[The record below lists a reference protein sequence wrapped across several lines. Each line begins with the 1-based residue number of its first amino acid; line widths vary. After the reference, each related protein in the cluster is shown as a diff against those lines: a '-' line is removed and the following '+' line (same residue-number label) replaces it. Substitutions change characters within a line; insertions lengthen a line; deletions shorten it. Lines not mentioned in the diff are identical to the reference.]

1 MSEHRIEN
9 EDQFLKQV
17 EKAARKGAASG
28 SRRSGIF
35 SSILTVV
42 LVIAVFLAA
51 KRLFDPSGLLKR
63 EGPVEGHDLT
73 LENQGLF
80 GYTAADFAEAVLGD
94 ASQLK
99 KLEVYTRE
107 VSDAATITNAGLLKL
122 KAFSKTQILTYH
134 GTATYTVDLSQLTKD
149 DISLEEND
157 GDNTHKVKIR
167 IPHAL
172 REEIN
177 IPSDKIEFG
186 DVDKCLLALGEIR
199 LTAEETARVQTEARA
214 RMEEKMEEDR
224 VSEEADRFA
233 VMSVWEIYHPL
244 IASVSPAYELEIEFQ

>member
-1 MSEHRIEN
+1 MPKLSW
-9 EDQFLKQV
+9 
-17 EKAARKGAASG
+17 
-28 SRRSGIF
+28 
-35 SSILTVV
+35 
-42 LVIAVFLAA
+42 
-51 KRLFDPSGLLKR
+51 
-63 EGPVEGHDLT
+63 
-73 LENQGLF
+73 
-80 GYTAADFAEAVLGD
+80 GD

-99 KLEVYTRE
+99 KLEVYTKE

-149 DISLEEND
+149 DISLEENE

-186 DVDKCLLALGEIR
+186 DVDKGLLALGEIR

-214 RMEEKMEEDR
+214 RMEEKLEEDR

-244 IASVSPAYELEIEFQ
+244 IASVSPAYELEIEFR